1 MIEIVLNNISKSFG
15 SLSLYKDLQYTFR
28 PGRCHFILGHNGSGK
43 STLLQIISQMAL
55 PDKGQVEVYQDGQAL
70 KSEDYRQVLGIVSPE
85 LQLYSHLTA
94 RENIRFLAGMRQNL
108 EDKDIDEVLDRV
120 GLEAVK
126 DKPMGAFSTGMKQRL
141 KFAVLLASGAQ
152 VWLLD
157 EPTSNLDDV
166 GKAFVREVVE
176 EALAQGATILWA
188 TNETGEVTED
198 ADIFRVD
205 A

>member
-1 MIEIVLNNISKSFG
+1 
-15 SLSLYKDLQYTFR
+15 
-28 PGRCHFILGHNGSGK
+28 
-43 STLLQIISQMAL
+43 
-55 PDKGQVEVYQDGQAL
+55 
-70 KSEDYRQVLGIVSPE
+70 
-85 LQLYSHLTA
+85 
-94 RENIRFLAGMRQNL
+94 
-108 EDKDIDEVLDRV
+108 
-120 GLEAVK
+120 
-126 DKPMGAFSTGMKQRL
+126 MGAFSTGMKQRL